1 MATLRLESYD
11 GEVEDLPDLCMQC
24 GAPSALRKNK
34 KFSWFPQWIWVLL
47 FVCGVLP
54 FAIVAVIMTKRRTVN
69 VPLCE
74 AHKNH
79 WLWRQLV
86 VVGGLLALIG
96 SLVASLAI
104 IDQAG
109 GANKDSFSGFLCLGG
124 TIALIIWLIAAVILQ
139 STSIRPKEITDTSI
153 TLVGVADVFVEGYE
167 AERRPS
173 PEQLDKLV
181 REHWNQPNRASRP
194 SDARA
199 VEDFQR
205 AEEDEGHRP
214 SSDAYRE

>member
-11 GEVEDLPDLCMQC
+11 GDGMDLPDLCMQC
-24 GAPSALRKNK
+24 GAPSSLRKNK
-34 KFSWFPQWIWVLL
+34 RFSWFPPWIWILL
-47 FVCGVLP
+47 FVCGLLP
-54 FAIVAVIMTKRRTVN
+54 FAIVALVMTKRRTVN

-96 SLVASLAI
+96 IFVALLALF
-104 IDQAG
+104 DEPG
-109 GANKDSFSGFLCLGG
+109 GANKDPLSGMLCLGG
-124 TIALIIWLIAAVILQ
+124 AIGLIIWLIAAVIVQ

-167 AERRPS
+167 AVWRPA

-181 REHWNQPNRASRP
+181 REHWNQPNQRSRP

-205 AEEDEGHRP
+205 AEEDEGRRP
-214 SSDAYRE
+214 PPDAYHE